1 MDWMGNGRLN
11 RLRPFH
17 ALLLVLILGFCLSC
31 HRDFESPYFPG
42 SQSFVGDAWARD
54 NDHDGVADSVNKY
67 SPNCIL
73 SAKQCFDQALALS
86 KLIGP
91 TNSLSAKDMILWLGD
106 APVSPRLTWMPPE
119 AENMGYS
126 LTSSDSTKV
135 RPHNGSLEAIAVGS
149 ALIWVKGNGN
159 EVMSASFIATVLA
172 DGKRVVS
179 ISAQNLT
186 LEVGQDLA
194 PALTWTPI
202 DATSKEYTLLSDKPE
217 VARIVGQRILGVA
230 PGTAMV
236 TLETS
241 DGNHRTTLVVTVF
254 KLDIPVQSVTAA
266 SVISM
271 TLGQANLV
279 PTLSFKPANAT
290 DTIFTLTSKDVSV
303 ATIISGNTMVAMG
316 IGRTEITVHVG
327 ATVTT
332 VFTLAVIAK
341 GDTLGVGSDLSGLS
355 VSAGTLDTAF
365 SKNDTEYVVSVPNE
379 KLSTTVTVLCLNTKT
394 TISLNALNLFSNVAS
409 GVITL
414 KVGETLIPIVV
425 VAENG
430 VKKTY
435 RILVRR
441 SASANANLSNLVAS
455 AGIFTKAFFADSLN
469 YELSVAN
476 TVTFTTITPT
486 LSDSQRA
493 TVKVKDSATVSGK
506 ASQVLLLANGINIVP
521 VVVTAEN
528 GDKKTYTVIVT
539 RAAPGTVSANLSALT
554 LSAGSLSPAFSASTL
569 NYTMTVAY
577 AINATTVVATAL
589 TPTTASITV
598 NGIAVRSGSASNSI
612 ALNLGSNSI
621 SIVVLSD
628 SGISGFTKAYQVT
641 VIRSASVGSTDL
653 SGLVLS
659 AGAISP
665 AFSAG
670 TLEYT
675 LTVPNGVANTTVT
688 PTALT
693 PSTSSI
699 TVNGT
704 AVVSGA
710 ASGVVALAVGTNSIL
725 VVVTENG
732 TNKSYNV
739 IVTRTAATATSA
751 NLSAL
756 TLSAG
761 SLSPAFSPS
770 TLNYTLTVAYAIK
783 TTTVMATALTPNTAT
798 ITINGT
804 VVSSGSASSSVPL
817 SLGSNSISIVVLSDS
832 GISGFT
838 KAYQVT
844 VIRSES
850 VGSTDLSGLVLSAG
864 AISPTFSGGS
874 LDYTLTV
881 PYVIATTTVM
891 PTALTSSTSTI
902 TVNGTAV
909 LSGSTSSVVALD
921 VGANSIL
928 VVVKAET
935 GITKTYSVM
944 VTRLRAPFSKI
955 DAGFYHTLFLRT
967 DGTLWVTGENTVGQL
982 GDGTTVNRLTPY
994 QMMTGVAKVK
1004 GGYLYTLILKADGTL
1019 WATGHNSD
1027 GQLGDGT
1034 ATNRFT
1040 PVQVMTGVTN
1050 MAAGLY
1056 HSLVLKADGTLWA
1069 TGQNDYG
1076 ELGDGTKVKRL
1087 TAIQIMTGVANVAAG
1102 HGFSLVLKT
1111 DGTLWATGHNSSGE
1125 LGDGSN
1131 TDRSILFQI
1140 MTGVANMVAGYS
1152 SAFILKTDGTLWA
1165 TGQNSSGELGDGTT
1179 TNRLTP
1185 YQMMTGVAS
1194 MAAGGTHT
1202 LILKTD
1208 GTLWATGANSYGQF
1222 GNGTTTS
1229 QLTPVQISF

>member
-1 MDWMGNGRLN
+1 MGNGRLN

-135 RPHNGSLEAIAVGS
+135 RSHNGNLEAIAVGS

-159 EVMSASFIATVLA
+159 ELMSASFIATVLA

-202 DATSKEYTLLSDKPE
+202 DATSKEYTLLSDKPA

-271 TLGQANLV
+271 TLGQANLI
-279 PTLSFKPANAT
+279 PILSFKPANAT
-290 DTIFTLTSKDVSV
+290 DTNFTLTSKDVSV

-341 GDTLGVGSDLSGLS
+341 GDTLSVGSDLSGLS
-355 VSAGTLDTAF
+355 VSAGALDTAF

-441 SASANANLSNLVAS
+441 SVSANANLSNLVAS
-455 AGIFTKAFFADSLN
+455 AGIFTKTFFADSLN

-476 TVTFTTITPT
+476 NVTFTTITPT

-554 LSAGSLSPAFSASTL
+554 LSAGSLSPAFSSSTL

-598 NGIAVRSGSASNSI
+598 NGIAVHSGSASNSI

-675 LTVPNGVANTTVT
+675 LTVPNGVTSTTVT

-693 PSTSSI
+693 AATSSI
-699 TVNGT
+699 TVSGT
-704 AVVSGA
+704 AVVSGV
-710 ASGVVALAVGTNSIL
+710 ASGPVALAVGFDTVSVLVTAETEITKNYS
-725 VVVTENG
+725 VVV
-732 TNKSYNV
+732 K
-739 IVTRTAATATSA
+739 R
-751 NLSAL
+751 LSGRVVSKV
-756 TLSAG
+756 SAG
-761 SLSPAFSPS
+761 S
-770 TLNYTLTVAYAIK
+770 N
-783 TTTVMATALTPNTAT
+783 
-798 ITINGT
+798 
-804 VVSSGSASSSVPL
+804 
-817 SLGSNSISIVVLSDS
+817 
-832 GISGFT
+832 
-838 KAYQVT
+838 
-844 VIRSES
+844 
-850 VGSTDLSGLVLSAG
+850 
-864 AISPTFSGGS
+864 
-874 LDYTLTV
+874 
-881 PYVIATTTVM
+881 
-891 PTALTSSTSTI
+891 
-902 TVNGTAV
+902 
-909 LSGSTSSVVALD
+909 
-921 VGANSIL
+921 
-928 VVVKAET
+928 
-935 GITKTYSVM
+935 
-944 VTRLRAPFSKI
+944 
-955 DAGFYHTLFLRT
+955 HTLFLFT
-967 DGTLWVTGENTVGQL
+967 DGTLWAAGFNGDQNMPDGMLGTGDSIRHVIPIQIMKDVSNMSAGNMHSLILKKDGTLWATGRNDVGALGDGTTINRYTPVQIMSNVSNMVAGSEITLILKTDATLWATGRNVEGALGNGTPITPLTPFQMMSDVANMAAGLRHTLILKKDGTLWGTGRNSEGQL
-982 GDGTTVNRLTPY
+982 GDGTTTSRSTPFQMMADVANMAAGSGYSLVLKNDGTLWATGGDLGDGTTANHLTPY
-994 QMMTGVAKVK
+994 QMMTGVSNMAA
-1004 GGYLYTLILKADGTL
+1004 GTNYTLILKTDGSL
-1019 WATGHNSD
+1019 WGTGYNRWGS
-1027 GQLGDGT
+1027 LGDGT
-1034 ATNRFT
+1034 TTNRLT
-1040 PVQVMTGVTN
+1040 P
-1050 MAAGLY
+1050 
-1056 HSLVLKADGTLWA
+1056 
-1069 TGQNDYG
+1069 
-1076 ELGDGTKVKRL
+1076 
-1087 TAIQIMTGVANVAAG
+1087 
-1102 HGFSLVLKT
+1102 
-1111 DGTLWATGHNSSGE
+1111 
-1125 LGDGSN
+1125 
-1131 TDRSILFQI
+1131 FQM
-1140 MTGVANMVAGYS
+1140 MTGVANMAAGGS
-1152 SAFILKTDGTLWA
+1152 TFIFKTDGTLWA
-1165 TGQNSSGELGDGTT
+1165 TGQNWAGQLGDGN
-1179 TNRLTP
+1179 TNFL
-1185 YQMMTGVAS
+1185 G
-1194 MAAGGTHT
+1194 
-1202 LILKTD
+1202 
-1208 GTLWATGANSYGQF
+1208 
-1222 GNGTTTS
+1222 